1 MDLWYNHFLLLMK
14 NNQNNTNKIVAIGGG
29 TGTFTLLT
37 GLKQYEELDIAAIVT
52 MADDGGSNKVLRD
65 EFGLLP
71 TSGIRQ
77 AIIAL
82 SSDSPI
88 LRKLFEY
95 RYYQGVGISGM
106 TFGNLFIAA
115 LSDILGSQKASIEE
129 SCKLLGVKGHILP
142 VSYDNTSLV
151 ATYQDGTEVLG
162 EHYIDISNPKVAK
175 QRIIN
180 LRTIPK
186 IKLDDD
192 ARLAIQKADMI
203 ILGPGDLYTNTI
215 ANLVVSGMSEAIES
229 SMAKVVFVMNL
240 MSRAGETYA
249 YKSSDFLDDL
259 SKYISPDRIDY
270 IIQNI
275 ETSHSPAVL
284 KKYQDEGSA
293 PVTDD
298 LGESWHKAKVVRA
311 RLRSSHRPTL
321 AKADA
326 LPRSMVRHEP
336 TLLAKEIMKLLN

>member
-1 MDLWYNHFLLLMK
+1 MK
-14 NNQNNTNKIVAIGGG
+14 NNIRKQHKVVAIGGG

-37 GLKQYEELDIAAIVT
+37 GLKQYDELDISAIVT

-82 SSDSPI
+82 SKDAPV
-88 LRKLFEY
+88 LRQLFEY

-115 LSDILGSQKASIEE
+115 LSDILGSQKDSIQET
-129 SCKLLGVKGHILP
+129 CKLLDVKGHILP

-175 QRIIN
+175 QRIVD

-186 IKLDDD
+186 IKIDED
-192 ARLAIQKADMI
+192 AKKAILSADMI

-215 ANLVVSGMSEAIES
+215 ANLVVEGVSEAIEH

-240 MSRAGETYA
+240 MSRMGETYA
-249 YKSSDFLDDL
+249 YKASDFLNDL
-259 SKYISPDRIDY
+259 AMYLNPDRVDFV
-270 IIQNI
+270 IINS
-275 ETSHSPAVL
+275 ETSPSPAIL
-284 KKYQDEGSA
+284 KKYEAEGQA
-293 PVTDD
+293 IVEDD
-298 LGESWHKAKVVRA
+298 LGDKWHMAKVVRA
-311 RLRSSHRPTL
+311 RMRGSHRPQL
-321 AKADA
+321 IKGDA
-326 LPRSMVRHEP
+326 VTRSMVRHDPE
-336 TLLAKEIMKLLN
+336 LLAKELVKLLN